1 MARFMETYRT
11 TVDAAQCDALG
22 HLNIQHYYAALWEG
36 AIVLISKLGLPPD
49 EIARRGIGF
58 AAARVETDFRRELR
72 AGDELVLESALER
85 LGRKSITVLHCMRHG
100 AGGEPVM
107 ESVVTAVL
115 MDLHERT
122 ALPIPDDLRAS
133 ARPLLGPGA

>member
-36 AIVLISKLGLPPD
+36 AIVLISRLGLPPE
-49 EIARRGIGF
+49 EIERRGIGF
-58 AAARVETDFRRELR
+58 AAARVETDFKRELR

-85 LGRKSITVLHCMRHG
+85 LGRKSITVLHHMRHG
-100 AGGEPVM
+100 TSGEPVM

-115 MDLHERT
+115 MDLRERT
-122 ALPIPDDLRAS
+122 ALLIPDDLRAS
-133 ARPLLGPGA
+133 ARPLLDPGA